1 MTYCLRAQVKMSVVC
16 SPEQSDAFLDIALS
30 LNDID

>member
-1 MTYCLRAQVKMSVVC
+1 MTDCFRAQVKMSVVC
-16 SPEQSDAFLDIALS
+16 SPEQSDSFLDIALI